1 MNCLG
6 QATTRRTWNRLALLL
21 PTLILLLTAIPT
33 DSLADS
39 GHRGHGHAYGHY
51 RKAGVYAGPNWVV
64 PRRIYVENRSVYQ
77 PYFLGRVYYGPHHHY
92 HSTYQFPV
100 YVNGFV
106 AYRPYAYC
114 GDQIFI
120 SASAP
125 LPRLAF
131 NVTFGAPLIYGAPP
145 FPISGTFTYQHQ
157 GGNWDDDDD

>member
-1 MNCLG
+1 MNRLRL
-6 QATTRRTWNRLALLL
+6 TKRTWKKLALVL
-21 PTLILLLTAIPT
+21 PTLILLLSAIPT
-33 DSLADS
+33 DSAAGN
-39 GHRGHGHAYGHY
+39 GHRGRGHAYGHHQ
-51 RKAGVYAGPNWVV
+51 KARVYAAPWVV
-64 PRRIYVENRSVYQ
+64 PRRIYLDNWSTYQ
-77 PYFLGRVYYGPHHHY
+77 PYYLSRVYYGPHRHY

-131 NVTFGAPLIYGAPP
+131 NVTFGAPMRVYGAPP
-145 FPISGTFTYQHQ
+145 LPIGGYIGYQ